1 MSLYTNSGGENA
13 KNNKD
18 KDDEGLFIYIFFNNI
33 TLYNMLIMLLEMD
46 K

>member
-18 KDDEGLFIYIFFNNI
+18 KDDE
-33 TLYNMLIMLLEMD
+33 EMD
-46 K
+46 KQALKE